1 MAFFPVLVGSL
12 ILVLAAAHWALR
24 VPRNNNNE

>member
-1 MAFFPVLVGSL
+1 MAYFPVLVGSL

-24 VPRNNNNE
+24 KKKNKEE